1 MANRSSGG
9 EQKRRTA
16 GAGSVDQLPSGRF
29 RVRFTEGTA
38 APGAGITSRNIGTGW
53 MLERE
58 LSNDAR
64 ARLTRTRAD
73 GARTSL
79 APFFGRMSATISP
92 LHVADWLRVQR
103 KKLVAMAYQG
113 KRAGLVELSPRRN

>member
-16 GAGSVDQLPSGRF
+16 GAGSVDQLSSGRF

-38 APGAGITSRNIGTGW
+38 APDAGITLREIGTGW
-53 MLERE
+53 MDERE

-64 ARLTRTRAD
+64 ARSRRTRAD

-79 APFFGRMSATISP
+79 APFFGRASATISP
-92 LHVADWLRVQR
+92 LNVADWLRVQR

-113 KRAGLVELSPRRN
+113 ERAGLIELSPRRN